1 MEEKVIS
8 FYDSGN
14 GRPMPSF
21 FEKMRYAHL
30 VLTDIRTRIGKT
42 DDY

>member
-8 FYDSGN
+8 FYDSEN
-14 GRPMPSF
+14 GRPMASF
-21 FEKMRYAHL
+21 FEKMRYGHL

-42 DDY
+42 DD

>member
-8 FYDSGN
+8 FYDSET

-21 FEKMRYAHL
+21 FENMRYGHI
-30 VLTDIRTRIGKT
+30 VLTDIGRIRIGNT
-42 DDY
+42 DH